1 MTAMPPASAEALGS
15 AAIPHGLRPRLPQSA
30 PLTPQGA
37 TASLT
42 MPAAGGSPSSS
53 VRSSVAEGPPSM
65 YQPVVLSQR
74 LVRQSPPA
82 TPTHGV
88 MPSSPLSPP
97 VTAQQLGITTPEARV
112 AQTSVAAATAAPAVA
127 TPTGGVV
134 PSSPRSPPA
143 AAQQVIIAKPEAWA
157 AQAGAAAATAAPAA
171 VPTLQLQAETL
182 GSAAFDAIDAS
193 HDGELAQA
201 EFEAAFRQG
210 SAGLPGR
217 DVQVD
222 SPAARLDASGLVSA
236 TQLEEL
242 TVQISQLAEAQQK
255 HAKVLGGLP
264 QLEAAI
270 CRRFDDQLHKVRQ
283 ALTQG
288 AQALK
293 AELAELVMDKLAT
306 FEEQVDFLRTELRS
320 SAQQQQ
326 EMHAKHKHLGDSL
339 QQLQGPGG
347 IESSIVSKMEK
358 RVLELYGAPSK
369 VDMRLEEQARAVQA
383 LATEL
388 KREEIFLKELR
399 DLDICHKVSRA
410 ELTHEEQKN
419 LRRDLLSLRGTVEA
433 LRAERHDGQ
442 VVQRDVLRPLRAEV
456 EEMRGHVQALAKLET
471 SHKLHVQEVAE
482 RLGQHD
488 STIDDLHK
496 LHAKVAGQVSQHAS
510 GIPDLHK
517 LHEEVAG
524 RLAEHDSSIDDLRKL
539 HAEVAGQVAEH
550 SSSIPDLRRLHTE
563 VAGRLVQHDS
573 TIDGLR
579 ELQAEVAGQQ
589 AQHDSSIDN
598 LRRLHAEG
606 VERFAQHDLRVD
618 DLRNQFVGTEVMQG
632 HKEQMEQLAERHELH
647 VQLVAQY
654 MAEHTCSKED
664 LHKLQSATGELRGH
678 AARLE
683 TLEERHKLHAQR
695 TPSKEE
701 LHKLQGEM
709 GELQGCLPKLTKL
722 EQALEVQGKEAS
734 QQMVS
739 RDQVAERLQEQLNH
753 LQGLVKEIETAKM
766 PIDMKVATERAEERV
781 TNALEAEVTR
791 RCQLIADLH
800 TRLARE
806 VAGVIGHVELRWG
819 EISSRLDSEVSERK
833 DSMAALAK
841 KVGRV

>member
-1 MTAMPPASAEALGS
+1 MTAMPPVSAEALSS

-30 PLTPQGA
+30 PLTLQVA
-37 TASLT
+37 TTSLT
-42 MPAAGGSPSSS
+42 MPAAGGSPPSS
-53 VRSSVAEGPPSM
+53 RRTSVAEHSPPM
-65 YQPVVLSQR
+65 YQTVVLPQH

-82 TPTHGV
+82 TPTGGV

-97 VTAQQLGITTPEARV
+97 VTTQQVNITQPEARV
-112 AQTSVAAATAAPAVA
+112 TQASVAVVTAAPAVV
-127 TPTGGVV
+127 PTV
-134 PSSPRSPPA
+134 
-143 AAQQVIIAKPEAWA
+143 QL
-157 AQAGAAAATAAPAA
+157 QAGALSSA
-171 VPTLQLQAETL
+171 V
-182 GSAAFDAIDAS
+182 FDANR
-193 HDGELAQA
+193 DGELTQA
-201 EFEAAFRQG
+201 EFEAVFRQG
-210 SAGLPGR
+210 SAGSPSR
-217 DVQVD
+217 DAQVD
-222 SPAARLDASGLVSA
+222 SPAARLDAGGLASA

-242 TVQISQLAEAQQK
+242 AVQVSQLAGAQQR
-255 HAKVLGGLP
+255 HAEILGDLP

-270 CRRFDDQLHKVRQ
+270 CRRFDDQLHKAQQVH
-283 ALTQG
+283 THG
-288 AQALK
+288 VQALK
-293 AELAELVMDKLAT
+293 AELVELVMDKLAT
-306 FEEQVDFLRTELRS
+306 FGGQVDLLRMELRS
-320 SAQQQQ
+320 SAQHQE

-347 IESSIVSKMEK
+347 IESSIMNKMEK